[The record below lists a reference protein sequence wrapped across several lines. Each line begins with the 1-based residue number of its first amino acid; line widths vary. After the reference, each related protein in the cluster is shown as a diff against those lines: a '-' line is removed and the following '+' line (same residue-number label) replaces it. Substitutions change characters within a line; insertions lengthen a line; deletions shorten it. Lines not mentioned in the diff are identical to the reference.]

1 MINSML
7 FIKLIKF
14 IVVGF
19 SGMLVDFGVT
29 WLLKEKAKIN
39 QYIANS
45 AGFMLAASS
54 NYIWNRIWTFSS
66 QSEQITLEYFSFII
80 ISVIGL
86 GINNFVIYL
95 LTTKIK
101 MNFYLAKLIAI
112 VVVTVWNFSMNFL
125 ITFAG

>member
-66 QSEQITLEYFSFII
+66 QSEQITREYFSFII